1 MFVASYSASSTPES
15 REGNMLFD
23 IDEAKHRV
31 RGGWGIPIA
40 MFLYGVAIGIGIVM
54 LFGWHP

>member
-1 MFVASYSASSTPES
+1 
-15 REGNMLFD
+15 MLFD

-31 RGGWGIPIA
+31 RGGRGMPIV
-40 MFLYGVAIGIGIVM
+40 MFLYGVAIGIGIIIGIDIVM

>member
-1 MFVASYSASSTPES
+1 
-15 REGNMLFD
+15 MLFD
-23 IDEAKHRV
+23 IDEAKHQV
-31 RGGWGIPIA
+31 RGGWGKPIA